1 MRLIQLQGL
10 STNRQGAR
18 DRCGCEVQQR
28 WRRVMAGSTWHTVPF
43 CTLVRVHPVLPLT
56 LCLLRCLLGT
66 LCLRECF
73 LVSTRHAESAVFQV
87 SRKRKMHQLYRKK
100 KKLTFGAT
108 LHRHAGLTT
117 VLRLLEGL
125 AKSKTTSV
133 STEFLY
139 VSTEM
144 PAWTHAVGVHAIF
157 SLPYAEP
164 LLWQHLKVRKTEADA
179 GHTSFR

>member
-56 LCLLRCLLGT
+56 LCLLRCLLAPFACASAFWFPRAM
-66 LCLRECF
+66 LSLQS
-73 LVSTRHAESAVFQV
+73 LVVFQV
-87 SRKRKMHQLYRKK
+87 SRKRKMHQLYHGK

-117 VLRLLEGL
+117 VPRLLEGL

-157 SLPYAEP
+157 SLPHAEP
-164 LLWQHLKVRKTEADA
+164 LLWQHLKVRAQD
-179 GHTSFR
+179 